1 MEKEN
6 EMITM
11 TKENKKVMKVW
22 KGSEMVDKNWRNKV
36 WEISLTLVN
45 GCESVNYLCCVGA

>member
-6 EMITM
+6 EMIKM